1 MTTIWF
7 QTTCWPQRVPDCNY
21 NDFIPAACMVAFEFV
36 NGDLRMCD
44 PCLRS
49 GAPYAHFLFGSPA
62 IISIATIRCGVL
74 ANHAVPTSAPQIQ
87 VCDSSPL
94 CAGSSF
100 FDIAAGSQ
108 SQSWTRCICCL
119 GRLADTDLN
128 HEGSPKHQAKAEDK
142 TLRARATAGEQLA
155 PNKAGCPSA
164 QQRCHTKLFYKSR
177 CRLRASRS
185 NECYQCGGKMRG
197 SGAGTL
203 LR

>member
-100 FDIAAGSQ
+100 FDIAAAGQ
-108 SQSWTRCICCL
+108 SQRSMCYSCCP
-119 GRLADTDLN
+119 RRFAETDIDDKC
-128 HEGSPKHQAKAEDK
+128 SSKDQAKAEEENWCACANAK
-142 TLRARATAGEQLA
+142 ARLA
-155 PNKAGCPSA
+155 PDKSGYPSA
-164 QQRCHTKLFYKSR
+164 WQRRYTKLFCQCR
-177 CRLRASRS
+177 CRLPESRC
-185 NECYQCGGKMRG
+185 NR
-197 SGAGTL
+197 
-203 LR
+203 